1 MKRGYLTMNTLR
13 NLLFILML
21 TVAFSMSVSAQK
33 TDPPP
38 KPSPPVVTPPP
49 KEKPPPP
56 KPPDQG
62 GKKPEAF
69 LGLAVLKEEED

>member
-1 MKRGYLTMNTLR
+1 MNTLR

-21 TVAFSMSVSAQK
+21 TVGFSMSVSAQK
-33 TDPPP
+33 NDPPP
-38 KPSPPVVTPPP
+38 KPNPPVVTPPP

-69 LGLAVLKEEED
+69 LGLGLSREEED